1 MYQSTTVYSV
11 ANLILIV
18 WSTFQFQE
26 IREIIARYDTLT
38 ATHQDLFERE
48 AKNQEKYEQEKARL
62 MKFTEVKAD
71 FNFHIEC
78 HTSSFFWNYFHWSS
92 EIMFLKHK

>member
-1 MYQSTTVYSV
+1 M
-11 ANLILIV
+11 LFGK
-18 WSTFQFQE
+18 FQFQE

-62 MKFTEVKAD
+62 MKFTEV
-71 FNFHIEC
+71 I
-78 HTSSFFWNYFHWSS
+78 WNIF
-92 EIMFLKHK
+92 IL